1 MRLSVILPVHNE
13 EHSLPILVKELD
25 EACKGV
31 EGGYEVIWVD
41 DGSTDGSRTV
51 LRDIATRDS
60 HHKLIL
66 FARNFGQTAALSA
79 GIAAATGD
87 IIIPM
92 DADLQNDPADIPK
105 LLAKI
110 DEGFD
115 VVSGWR
121 KDRKDAAVSRRLPS
135 MLANALI
142 GALTGVKIHDYGCS
156 MKAYRRDLLQGVILY
171 GEMHRFIPAY
181 AHWQGGTVAEM
192 VVHHRPRVHGKTH
205 YGIMRTFKVLLDLVV
220 LKFLTTY
227 MNRPMHFFGGLG
239 FVSLAAG
246 SAVVV
251 WALWLK
257 LFADIS
263 LSRTPLPVIAAMLF
277 VVAVQLIL
285 MGVVAEMLMRTYYET
300 QGKRPYVVK
309 DQVNFS

>member
-1 MRLSVILPVHNE
+1 
-13 EHSLPILVKELD
+13 
-25 EACKGV
+25 
-31 EGGYEVIWVD
+31 
-41 DGSTDGSRTV
+41 
-51 LRDIATRDS
+51 
-60 HHKLIL
+60 
-66 FARNFGQTAALSA
+66 
-79 GIAAATGD
+79 
-87 IIIPM
+87 
-92 DADLQNDPADIPK
+92 
-105 LLAKI
+105 
-110 DEGFD
+110 
-115 VVSGWR
+115 
-121 KDRKDAAVSRRLPS
+121 
-135 MLANALI
+135 
-142 GALTGVKIHDYGCS
+142 
-156 MKAYRRDLLQGVILY
+156 
-171 GEMHRFIPAY
+171 
-181 AHWQGGTVAEM
+181 
-192 VVHHRPRVHGKTH
+192 
-205 YGIMRTFKVLLDLVV
+205 MRTFKVLLDLVV